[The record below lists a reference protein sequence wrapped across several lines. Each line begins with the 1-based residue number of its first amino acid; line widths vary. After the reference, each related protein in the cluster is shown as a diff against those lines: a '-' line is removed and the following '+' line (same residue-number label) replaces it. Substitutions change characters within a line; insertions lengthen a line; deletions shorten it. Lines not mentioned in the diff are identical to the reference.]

1 MPAAGGDGTWS
12 LMGDEAWKHQVPR
25 PMGSFFWPCSTAQL
39 LVPQPGIEPVPPEL
53 EAQTLN
59 HEPPGESPHQLILT
73 LSQALNFLK
82 APDCVLFAYF
92 LHSLL

>member
-1 MPAAGGDGTWS
+1 MTC
-12 LMGDEAWKHQVPR
+12 R
-25 PMGSFFWPCSTAQL
+25 I
-39 LVPQPGIEPVPPEL
+39 LVPQPGIEPVPPEV

-82 APDCVLFAYF
+82 APDCVFFAYF
-92 LHSLL
+92 LHSLLWIYKANIIAPILQIN